1 MYKRQNL
8 ANAHF
13 RGAKL
18 AGANFKRTDVEGA
31 DFSGADLRG
40 ADFTG
45 AATIGASFFDQ
56 ELAATLDASTI
67 IPADQRAKLFPAQ
80 LAYVEKLVDHK

>member
-1 MYKRQNL
+1 MCIRDS
-8 ANAHF
+8 F
-13 RGAKL
+13 RSAKL
-18 AGANFKRTDVEGA
+18 IGASFKGADVEGA

-45 AATIGASFFDQ
+45 AATIGASFFNQ
-56 ELAATLDASTI
+56 ELAATLDATTI

-80 LAYVEKLVDHK
+80 LTYVEKLVDRK